1 MTLLKKMLI
10 ATSMVLFASVVS
22 AETFP
27 LGDVT
32 GDSVFGVSNDVTGTF
47 SDEATFTLSSASG
60 FDAALFNLSFSTYS
74 AITDFTLTI
83 TSGAST
89 ILTLM
94 PTSVVETASFTL
106 AAGNYLISITGNTGA
121 VGTYDFTVSPV
132 PEASTIALFMSGL
145 GFIGY
150 AVRRRR
156 KL

>member
-10 ATSMVLFASVVS
+10 ATSMVLFTSVVS

-83 TSGAST
+83 SSGAST

-106 AAGNYLISITGNTGA
+106 AVATDS
-121 VGTYDFTVSPV
+121 
-132 PEASTIALFMSGL
+132 
-145 GFIGY
+145 
-150 AVRRRR
+150 
-156 KL
+156 